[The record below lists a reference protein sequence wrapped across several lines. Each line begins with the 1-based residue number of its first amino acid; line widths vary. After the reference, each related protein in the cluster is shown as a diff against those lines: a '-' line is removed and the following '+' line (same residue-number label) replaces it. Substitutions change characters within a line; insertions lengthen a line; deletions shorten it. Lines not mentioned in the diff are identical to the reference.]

1 MLALVYL
8 YRDVLLSRTFGIMKY
23 TRANLKK
30 LEELCSHLGYKVRY
44 EQGHFQSGYCR
55 VESRKILVVNKFFD
69 VEGRVNCLIDLI
81 PELPTDEKALEEG
94 QLKFYKQV
102 IRIEK
107 EKIPELLES

>member
-1 MLALVYL
+1 M
-8 YRDVLLSRTFGIMKY
+8 
-23 TRANLKK
+23 
-30 LEELCSHLGYKVRY
+30 
-44 EQGHFQSGYCR
+44 
-55 VESRKILVVNKFFD
+55 VVNKFFD